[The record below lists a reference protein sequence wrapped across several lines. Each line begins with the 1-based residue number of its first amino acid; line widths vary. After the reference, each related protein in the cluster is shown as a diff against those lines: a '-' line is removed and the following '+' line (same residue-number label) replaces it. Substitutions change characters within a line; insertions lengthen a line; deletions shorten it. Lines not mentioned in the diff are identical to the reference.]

1 MNKGSLR
8 IFLLKKTF
16 QIYYFKEL
24 YNKVLASFLAPS
36 EYLYTAAGE
45 DWFTLVLH
53 ICIPFSFDHSKGAE
67 NIFGP

>member
-1 MNKGSLR
+1 M
-8 IFLLKKTF
+8 
-16 QIYYFKEL
+16 YYFKEL

-36 EYLYTAAGE
+36 EYLYMAAGE